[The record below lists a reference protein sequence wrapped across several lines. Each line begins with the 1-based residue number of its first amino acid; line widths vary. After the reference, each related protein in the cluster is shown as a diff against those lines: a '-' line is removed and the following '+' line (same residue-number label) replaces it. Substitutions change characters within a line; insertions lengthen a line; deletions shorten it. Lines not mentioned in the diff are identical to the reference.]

1 MQQLPMSGAQFRLPP
16 SHRLFSLMDII
27 PAAVNGI
34 STLLDNSLRSGLT
47 VLGAVAADENN
58 ITYVAALDLLNRY
71 SWRYSSGR
79 SDAAVGGT
87 LALGTDKVSV
97 VAMGNTTSLA
107 LYAAD
112 SMQLCDI
119 DKVSYNRVQCQPVH
133 CYIPYMAGGPSMLRL
148 LGSTSLLCS
157 AGHYWDSVSKLCLP
171 CNIAY
176 YCPGLFFLLFGC
188 FF

>member
-1 MQQLPMSGAQFRLPP
+1 MQQQPPMSGAQFRLPP
-16 SHRLFSLMDII
+16 SHRLLSLMDII

-34 STLLDNSLRSGLT
+34 STLLDNSLWSGLT
-47 VLGAVAADENN
+47 VLGAIAADENN
-58 ITYVAALDLLNRY
+58 ITYMAALDLLNKY
-71 SWRYSSGR
+71 SWR

-87 LALGTDKVSV
+87 LVLGTDKVSV
-97 VAMGNTTSLA
+97 VAMGNTTWMA

-119 DKVSYNRVQCQPVH
+119 DKVSYNRLQCQPVH

-148 LGSTSLLCS
+148 LGSTSLLCA
-157 AGHYWDSVSKLCLP
+157 AGNYWDTISKLCLP

-176 YCPGLFFLLFGC
+176 YCPGLFCALLIFCC